1 MNFFLETYNLNA
13 LFLGCIGNIVHSD
26 PSAHQRKD
34 SAISRSRKK
43 IRIGLIAALPLL
55 AAAVFYQSFSGHNLS
70 KTVDLQ
76 IRSDSVA
83 QSTVVFE
90 QELETTIK
98 HPKFEYTVQ
107 KGDSLSEIF
116 EQLGF
121 SYRELMSIMET
132 DLDYLL
138 LDTIRP
144 GDELRFWQDDDNKS
158 LLKME
163 LSLNIAEKAVYQ
175 RLDDGSYEFKDI
187 SIPGD
192 WKTQALIG
200 EIHGSFSSS
209 ANKQGLS
216 AREIDQVVT
225 LLKDKL
231 SFTRDLRA
239 SDRFEV
245 VKTKQFVEGI
255 ATGNS
260 ELQAIKIYNRGKV
273 YSAFLHTDGQYYDA
287 DGNSLQRAFQRYPVS
302 RNYRISSN
310 FNPRRLHPVTK
321 RVSPHNGTDFAT
333 PTGTSVYT
341 TGDGVVSMVRN
352 HPYAGKYIVVDHG
365 GPYKTRYL
373 HLSKTL
379 VKKGQKVSRGQ
390 RIGLSGATGRVTG
403 PHLHYEL
410 ISRGRPVN
418 AMKANIPMAQS
429 VPKKEL
435 NQFFARRDEWES
447 LLKNEELKLAKR

>member
-1 MNFFLETYNLNA
+1 M
-13 LFLGCIGNIVHSD
+13 HSE
-26 PSAHQRKD
+26 PSVHQRKN
-34 SAISRSRKK
+34 SAIARSRNKL
-43 IRIGLIAALPLL
+43 RLGLITALPLL
-55 AAAVFYQSFSGHNLS
+55 AAAVFYQSLPGHNLS
-70 KTVDLQ
+70 GTVELK
-76 IRSDSVA
+76 IHSDSFVKD
-83 QSTVVFE
+83 TTPVE
-90 QELETTIK
+90 QDAETSIG
-98 HPKFEYTVQ
+98 HPQFEYTVK
-107 KGDSLSEIF
+107 KGDSLSVIF

-144 GDELRFWQDDDNKS
+144 GDELRFWQDDQSKS

-163 LSLNIAEKAVYQ
+163 LSLNVAEKAMYQ
-175 RLDDGSYEFKDI
+175 RLDDGSYEFEDI

-216 AREIDQVVT
+216 AREIDQVVS

-231 SFTRDLRA
+231 SFARDLRA
-239 SDRFEV
+239 GDRFEV
-245 VKTKQFVEGI
+245 VKTKQFVKET

-260 ELQAIKIYNRGKV
+260 ELQVIKIYNRGKV

-287 DGNSLQRAFQRYPVS
+287 DGHSLQRAFQRYPVS

-310 FNPRRLHPVTK
+310 FNPKRLHPVTK

-418 AMKANIPMAQS
+418 AMTANIPMAQS

-435 NQFFARRDEWES
+435 KQFFARRDEWES